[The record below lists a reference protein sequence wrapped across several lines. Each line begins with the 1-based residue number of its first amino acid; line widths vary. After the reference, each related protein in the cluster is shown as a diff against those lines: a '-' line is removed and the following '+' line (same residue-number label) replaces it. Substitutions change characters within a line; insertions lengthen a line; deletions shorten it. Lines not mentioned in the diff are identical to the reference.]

1 MINRYAVTFFL
12 FSFNNSFSQSPASF
26 ISFQHLTNE
35 HGLSQ
40 NSVTA
45 MVQDDQGFMWL
56 GTWDGL
62 NRYDGGLVKIFRH
75 NDGDTTS
82 LLSNEIHCLFK
93 SSNGNVWVGTQE
105 GLCSYDHNTNR
116 FRSYSFKGIQQLK
129 GTGGITRITAIQE
142 DHNKKIWVGTRGG
155 LLKWDEVKN
164 VFEYYGVQEPTE
176 VDNFAGNRII
186 DMIADKEGNL
196 WLATHKG
203 IRSFNTYTHEFTIYD
218 HKEGDPK
225 SLAEPHVLSMAID
238 ISGKVYSLLYG
249 DKIDILDPHD
259 GSFRHFNFTTIPGKS
274 SPMLYKILFDR
285 IGNCWISS
293 ERGGLFEFDPASS
306 KFYQHNKII
315 GNPESISDNSLAGM
329 YQDESGM
336 IWVGTQKNGVDRF
349 DRRFQNFTSYFRQ
362 YPSKVLMDDY
372 NIRKVIKDKSGLFWA
387 ASDKGLISFDPEKNI
402 FIDYHHS
409 NSPESVGSDLINDVL
424 NDERGRIWVGTY
436 EGLNLFDLATKRFT
450 RFDAKPSNARDFD
463 LPVFNENKKKFV
475 AGTDVFTIVALSN
488 RKIAIGTNHGLN
500 IYDNA
505 RNSFDNKFNNRK
517 IALLPNNYC
526 TRIFEDKHH
535 HIWIT
540 SNKTIMLDS
549 NFDILKTYSFQA
561 TCFVQ
566 DNEHGIWIGTS
577 SGLGRLDEQSDS
589 IDWYK
594 TANGLPSNV
603 VKALAFDKKGDLWI
617 STWNGIAVMNKST
630 RNFRAYTYEDGLQG
644 NEFNDNAG
652 FVTSAGEILF
662 GGTKGFTIINPASIS
677 SYTYIPKVQ
686 ITSFNIS
693 NKDGGVQPDLGG
705 TNGISINYQQNSFSF
720 EMAALSF
727 NHSEKNRFAYKL
739 EGFDKDWI
747 LNGTR
752 KFAIYTNVPPGEYTL
767 RIIASN
773 YEGQWNKI
781 GISIRIVITPPFWK
795 TLWFRIIAGLM
806 AIAMLFILMKWRER
820 NLKKMN
826 DEKLKVQAL
835 TAEKYKNQLELEQIS
850 SYFSSSL
857 SNMNNTDE
865 VMWDVAKNLIGKLGF
880 VDCMIYLWNADKTK
894 MIQVSGYGPKGTAEQ
909 IKKLP
914 FDVLPGQGVVG
925 FVIKQR
931 KPVII
936 SDTSIDQRYRVDEK
950 IRLSEI
956 CVPVIYNDELLGVI
970 DSEHYEKHFFTQR
983 HLQIL
988 TTIAS
993 LVANKIRSIES
1004 EQSLRQKKAEL
1015 ADINQQL
1022 AEVQL
1027 ASLRSQM
1034 NPHFIFNALNSI
1046 KTFIIENDA
1055 VNAEKYLG
1063 KFAKLIRFI
1072 LDNTQSGM
1080 VVLAKEIQLLELY
1093 LDLEQL
1099 RFSDK
1104 LKYEINVGQ
1113 GIDIEM
1119 ICIPSMLVQPFAE
1132 NAILHGILHKRTEG
1146 SVTISF
1152 VLHTDWLEIIIE
1164 DNGVGRGKAREFKEQ
1179 NNAAHQSIGM
1189 GITMKRLLAL
1199 KKNDNTPAGINIID
1213 LKNQNGEAT
1222 GTKVI
1227 VSVPID
1233 V

>member
-1 MINRYAVTFFL
+1 MIL
-12 FSFNNSFSQSPASF
+12 FRFIFYNSFSQSPSSF
-26 ISFQHLTNE
+26 ISFQHLSNE
-35 HGLSQ
+35 QGLSQ
-40 NSVTA
+40 NTVTA
-45 MVQDDQGFMWL
+45 IVQDDQGFMWL
-56 GTWDGL
+56 GTKDGL
-62 NRYDGGLVKIFRH
+62 NRYDGGSVKIFRH
-75 NDGDTTS
+75 NEGDTTS

-93 SSNGNVWVGTQE
+93 GSNGNLWVGTQE
-105 GLCSYDHNTNR
+105 GLCSYDHKTNR
-116 FRSYSFKGIQQLK
+116 FRSYSCKGIQQLK
-129 GTGGITRITAIQE
+129 GTGGITRIMAIQE
-142 DHNKKIWVGTRGG
+142 DHHKKIWVGTKGG
-155 LLKWDEVKN
+155 LLKWDEVKD
-164 VFEYYGVQEPTE
+164 VFEYYGVQEATE
-176 VDNFAGNRII
+176 VDNFASNRII
-186 DMIADKEGNL
+186 DLIADREGKL

-203 IRSFNTYTHEFTIYD
+203 IRSFNTDTHEFTIYE

-225 SLAEPHVLSMAID
+225 SLADPHVLSLAID
-238 ISGKVYSLLYG
+238 ISGKVYALLYG

-259 GSFRHFNFTTIPGKS
+259 RSFGHYCFTTIPGES
-274 SPMLYKILFDR
+274 SPMLYKISFDK

-293 ERGGLFEFDPASS
+293 ERGGLFVFDPASS
-306 KFYQHNKII
+306 KFYPHSKII

-336 IWVGTQKNGVDRF
+336 IWVGTQKSGVDRF

-387 ASDKGLISFDPEKNI
+387 ASDKGLILFDPEKNI

-436 EGLNLFDLATKRFT
+436 EGLNLFDPATKRFT

-463 LPVFNENKKKFV
+463 LPAFNESKRKFV

-488 RKIAIGTNHGLN
+488 GKIAIGTNHGLN
-500 IYDNA
+500 IYDHAKNC
-505 RNSFDNKFNNRK
+505 FDNKFNNRK
-517 IALLPNNYC
+517 IGLLPNNYC
-526 TRIFEDKHH
+526 TVIFEDKHH

-566 DNEHGIWIGTS
+566 DNEHGIWMGTS
-577 SGLGRLDEQSDS
+577 SGLCRLDELSDS

-617 STWNGIAVMNKST
+617 STWNGIAVMNKSN
-630 RNFRAYTYEDGLQG
+630 RHFRAYTVQDGLQG

-652 FVTSAGEILF
+652 FVTPAGEVLF
-662 GGTKGFTIINPASIS
+662 GGTKGFTIIDPASIS
-677 SYTYIPKVQ
+677 SSTYLPKVQ
-686 ITSFNIS
+686 LTSFHIS
-693 NKDGGVQPDLGG
+693 NKAGGAEPDLYD
-705 TNGISINYQQNSFSF
+705 TNGINLNYLQNSFSF

-727 NHSEKNRFAYKL
+727 NHSEKNMFAYRL

-747 LNGTR
+747 QTGTS
-752 KFAIYTNVPPGEYTL
+752 KLATYTNVPPGEYTL
-767 RIIASN
+767 RIVASN
-773 YEGQWNKI
+773 YEGLWNKE
-781 GISIRIVITPPFWK
+781 GIRIKIVITPPFWK
-795 TLWFRIIAGLM
+795 TLWFRIIAGLL
-806 AIAMLFILMKWRER
+806 AVLLLFIFINWRER
-820 NLKKMN
+820 NIKRMN

-835 TAEKYKNQLELEQIS
+835 TAEKYKSQLELEQIS

-857 SNMNNTDE
+857 SGMNNTDE

-880 VDCMIYLWNADKTK
+880 VDCMIYLWNTDKTK

-909 IKKLP
+909 IKRQL
-914 FDVLPGQGVVG
+914 FDVIPGQGVVG
-925 FVIKQR
+925 FVMQNKE
-931 KPVII
+931 PVII
-936 SDTSIDQRYRVDEK
+936 PDTSIDPRYRVDEM

-956 CVPVIYNDELLGVI
+956 CVPVIFNDELLGII

-988 TTIAS
+988 TTIAA

-1063 KFAKLIRFI
+1063 KFSKLIRFI

-1080 VVLAKEIQLLELY
+1080 VVLSKEIQLLELY

-1099 RFSDK
+1099 RFSDR
-1104 LKYEINVGQ
+1104 LKYAIQVGE
-1113 GIDIEM
+1113 GMDTESIR
-1119 ICIPSMLVQPFAE
+1119 IPSMLVQPFAE
-1132 NAILHGILHKRTEG
+1132 NAILHGILHKRTAG
-1146 SVTISF
+1146 NVTINF
-1152 VLHTDWLEIIIE
+1152 VLHKRWLEIIIE
-1164 DNGVGRGKAREFKEQ
+1164 DDGVGREKAREYKRQ
-1179 NNAAHQSIGM
+1179 NNTTHRSIGM
-1189 GITMKRLLAL
+1189 EITMKRLMAL
-1199 KKNDNTPAGINIID
+1199 KKNENIPAGITIID
-1213 LKNQNGEAT
+1213 LKNKNGEAL